1 MGITNLSLLKE
12 FADGDEE
19 FMLEI
24 LGIYQGETPQA
35 IQKIKALTASQEWEE
50 LRKVVHKLKSSLS
63 MIGLNDLLSIV
74 TTMEQNIKE
83 QINLEDLAGLSSQV
97 IDQCQQSLP
106 EVDQHIA
113 EIS

>member
-1 MGITNLSLLKE
+1 
-12 FADGDEE
+12 
-19 FMLEI
+19 
-24 LGIYQGETPQA
+24 
-35 IQKIKALTASQEWEE
+35 
-50 LRKVVHKLKSSLS
+50 
-63 MIGLNDLLSIV
+63 MIGLNDLLSII
-74 TTMEQNIKE
+74 TTMEQNIKG